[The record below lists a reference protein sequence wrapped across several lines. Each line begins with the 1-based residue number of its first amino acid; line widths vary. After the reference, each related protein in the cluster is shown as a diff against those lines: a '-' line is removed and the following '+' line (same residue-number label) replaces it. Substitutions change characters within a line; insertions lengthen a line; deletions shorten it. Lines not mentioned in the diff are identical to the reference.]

1 MRRLLAAFPAAAT
14 ALAVA
19 ILLMPFAEA
28 KQAPRKVGVIYIVHG
43 GTDEQDVSHT
53 FDSSLQF
60 FQYDPNNVIFK
71 GIIWNPKMWP
81 SVLGAKD
88 SQAYANAATQLKK
101 YSFEYERIGG
111 VDPATRLTDEQLA
124 DMNQQLRRQGR
135 RLGIEFMTDISQWI
149 GTQNQADRLAWPRWS
164 GASR

>member
-1 MRRLLAAFPAAAT
+1 MRRLLAAVPAAAA
-14 ALAVA
+14 ALAAVA
-19 ILLMPFAEA
+19 VLLMPLAEA

-101 YSFEYERIGG
+101 YSFE
-111 VDPATRLTDEQLA
+111 
-124 DMNQQLRRQGR
+124 
-135 RLGIEFMTDISQWI
+135 
-149 GTQNQADRLAWPRWS
+149 
-164 GASR
+164 

>member
-88 SQAYANAATQLKK
+88 S
-101 YSFEYERIGG
+101 
-111 VDPATRLTDEQLA
+111 
-124 DMNQQLRRQGR
+124 
-135 RLGIEFMTDISQWI
+135 
-149 GTQNQADRLAWPRWS
+149 
-164 GASR
+164 ASASSS